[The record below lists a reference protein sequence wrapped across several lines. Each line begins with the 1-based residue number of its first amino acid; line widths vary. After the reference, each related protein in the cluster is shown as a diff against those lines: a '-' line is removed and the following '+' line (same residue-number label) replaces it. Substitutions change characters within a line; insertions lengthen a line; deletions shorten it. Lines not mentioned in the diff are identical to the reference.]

1 MDSVKFILLGN
12 GTVGKTCMMLSFT
25 GKPIRA
31 THIKTIGIDMDKRHF
46 IYQNREVEVKV
57 WDTAGQEM
65 YRNSLPKDL
74 FNRLNGILLV
84 YDVCNRESF
93 DSVSAWMKLIEE
105 RAPANTAV
113 ILVGNKIDK
122 ENQQIKE
129 KEGRDLA
136 DHYSIPFML
145 TSAKQG
151 QNVEAAFTLLLQEA
165 VKNNPTILSPKH
177 ESVITVQKN
186 DRKRFPC
193 C

>member
-31 THIKTIGIDMDKRHF
+31 THIKTIGIDMDKRKF
-46 IYQNREVEVKV
+46 YFQDREVEVKV

-84 YDVCNRESF
+84 YDVCNRASFES
-93 DSVSAWMKLIEE
+93 VGAWMKLIGE
-105 RAPANTAV
+105 RAPENTAV
-113 ILVGNKIDK
+113 VLVGNKIDK
-122 ENQQIKE
+122 ENHQVKE
-129 KEGRDLA
+129 KEGQDLA
-136 DHYSIPFML
+136 DQFMIPFIT

-151 QNVEAAFTLLLQEA
+151 QNVESAFTILLQEA
-165 VKNNPTILSPKH
+165 VSKNPLLLSKKPD
-177 ESVITVQKN
+177 SFITVTQSE
-186 DRKRFPC
+186 RKKFLC

>member
-1 MDSVKFILLGN
+1 MESVKFILLGN
-12 GTVGKTCMMLSFT
+12 GAVGKTCMMLSFT

-31 THIKTIGIDMDKRHF
+31 THIKTLGIDMDKRRF
-46 IYQNREVEVKV
+46 IFQNREVEVKV

-84 YDVCNRESF
+84 YDVCNRSSF
-93 DSVSAWMKLIEE
+93 DSVSLWMKLIKD
-105 RAPANTAV
+105 RAPANTGV

-122 ENQQIKE
+122 QNPEIKE

-136 DHYSIPFML
+136 EHYSIPFIT

-151 QNVEAAFTLLLQEA
+151 QNVEEAFTLLLQESLK
-165 VKNNPTILSPKH
+165 VNPTLLSP
-177 ESVITVQKN
+177 SLNSSITVHKSA
-186 DRKRFPC
+186 KKKSC